1 MKVRVLQGTAS
12 RRRRTPLED
21 AYDQFRLER
30 QGNRLSPRTL
40 ASYDYHVDGFFGW
53 LGSEH
58 PGIRQ
63 FKDLTV
69 DVMRAYRAEIAT
81 RDSHRG
87 RPLSAETLQNSH
99 ASIRVF
105 LRWAGAEGYK
115 VDQRLLKL
123 PRVKVS
129 AKEPTDYHLSQ
140 L

>member
-1 MKVRVLQGTAS
+1 MKMRVLQRTAPG
-12 RRRRTPLED
+12 RRRTPLED

-53 LGSEH
+53 LRSGH
-58 PGIRQ
+58 PEVRH

-69 DVMRAYRAEIAT
+69 DVMRAYRAEMAS

-87 RPLSAETLQNSH
+87 QPLSAETLQDSH

-105 LRWAGAEGYK
+105 LRWADTEGYK
-115 VDQRLLKL
+115 VDPRMLKL
-123 PRVKVS
+123 PRVKVP
-129 AKEPTDYHLSQ
+129 AKEPTVYVSR
-140 L
+140 